1 MGTRQ
6 RMRFGRLEIDPALS
20 PGVLNTATWD
30 RAAACAAVAAADPAY
45 WPALLG
51 AAEMGAA
58 LPPAAG
64 LAPHP
69 ASVAWRGNAL
79 YCLTGLTDGQ
89 QVLLEAG
96 PDLGESPLGAG
107 IWNSLLPAQGGG
119 PQHPPAILLRVHP
132 TDAPVLDRFF
142 RQIAPDKGPRA
153 LGPVPRLGVGTRMT
167 TAVWP
172 AIWEAMDFGGFAAN
186 AIQNSVRELNFLET
200 LLEAW
205 PAERN
210 IAFGFGT
217 IEAGYTGSSF
227 EGLWVSGVL
236 DALKHGPQLH
246 PERSPV
252 TPPGHPERRPA
263 GPQSKDALRYGADAD
278 HIQVK
283 RGPDG
288 LARAKRMLD
297 ATRYYSFYTLDV
309 SDVLDY
315 DALSG
320 RANPA
325 RVPHTSVLRDVLA
338 YHGEPRRIGGFDY
351 RPDAAMVERL
361 AGKYW
366 AALDAVDTLRDYICD
381 LKGGHDFDLELSI
394 DEHPNDVPTFDC
406 LTSETELIF
415 VLLEAQRR
423 GIPLTHIAPN
433 FGVEKGTDYRGADGL
448 AGFEARARSLCRI
461 AEEQGVMA
469 DFHSGDDLSAA
480 ARQAIGRA
488 TGGRN
493 HFKVS
498 PNLQLLFGE
507 VLASHHPAL
516 FRRWWED
523 ALAYARAEAAA
534 GSAFAAQCLA
544 AVDPSRAGDPVT
556 LAHDAVFHHF
566 SFAFVGR
573 RDARGQFICR
583 EEFYDLSPAFYEAYR
598 ARIVEYLLELAADL
612 GQIE

>member
-1 MGTRQ
+1 
-6 RMRFGRLEIDPALS
+6 MRFGKLEIDPALS
-20 PGVLNTATWD
+20 PGVLDTATWD
-30 RAAACAAVAAADPAY
+30 RAAASAAVAAVDPAY

-58 LPPAAG
+58 LPPAAS
-64 LAPHP
+64 LAPHA
-69 ASVAWRGNAL
+69 ASVAWRGDAF
-79 YCLTGLTDGQ
+79 YCLAGLPDGQ

-96 PDLGESPLGAG
+96 PGSDESPLGAG
-107 IWNSLLPAQGGG
+107 IWNSPLPAPGDG
-119 PQHPPAILLRVHP
+119 PQHPPALNLRVHP
-132 TDAPVLDRFF
+132 TDAPVLDRFL
-142 RQIAPDKGPRA
+142 RQITPDKGPRA

-200 LLEAW
+200 LLEGR
-205 PAERN
+205 PAEKN

-236 DALKHGPQLH
+236 DALRHSPQGHL
-246 PERSPV
+246 ERRPV
-252 TPPGHPERRPA
+252 SSEGHPERRSA
-263 GPQSKDALRYGADAD
+263 GPESKDARCYGADAD

-315 DALSG
+315 AALTG
-320 RANPA
+320 HAGPA
-325 RVPHTSVLRDVLA
+325 RVPEPSIPSDVLG
-338 YHGEPRRIGGFDY
+338 YHRQPRRIGGFDY
-351 RPDAAMVERL
+351 RPDAAMVGRL

-366 AALDAVDTLRDYICD
+366 AALDAVEALRTYICD
-381 LKGGHDFDLELSI
+381 LKGGQDFDLELSI
-394 DEHPNDVPTFDC
+394 DEHPNDVPTFEC
-406 LTSETELIF
+406 LTSKTELIF

-423 GIPLTHIAPN
+423 GIALTHIAPN
-433 FGVEKGTDYRGADGL
+433 FGVEKGTDYRGSDGL
-448 AGFEARARSLCRI
+448 VGFEARARDLCRI

-507 VLASHHPAL
+507 VLASHHPGL

-523 ALAYARAEAAA
+523 ALAYARTEAAA
-534 GSAFAAQCLA
+534 GSAFAVQCLT
-544 AVDPSRAGDPVT
+544 AVDPADASDLVS
-556 LAHDAVFHHF
+556 LAHDPIFHHF

-573 RDARGQFICR
+573 RDAGGQFICR
-583 EEFYDLSPAFYEAYR
+583 EEFYDLSPAFYQAYKE
-598 ARIVEYLLELAADL
+598 RILEYLLELAADL